1 MRTDTTIISRR
12 KRQEF
17 TVGAKVTLTALTVM
31 GFIGTWNIIA
41 RMESRAALAD
51 EMPPEA
57 LPAPAQTAIPIR
69 LTPTPW
75 PTIPALTEL
84 PLIPDLNTEPKA
96 FFGPSPETVQLAGGG
111 VPATET
117 RVDFAQIAPIPT
129 LGPLPALEPIAPFP
143 EIPRPSNPNAAASN
157 GHHSGGS

>member
-1 MRTDTTIISRR
+1 MSTDTTIISRR

-41 RMESRAALAD
+41 RVESRAAPAN

-57 LPAPAQTAIPIR
+57 LPAPAQAAIPIR
-69 LTPTPW
+69 LMPTPW

-84 PLIPDLNTEPKA
+84 PPIPDLNSDSII
-96 FFGPSPETVQLAGGG
+96 FGQSPGTILLEGETLPV
-111 VPATET
+111 TET
-117 RVDFAQIAPIPT
+117 MVDFAEIAPIPT
-129 LGPLPALEPIAPFP
+129 LGPLPVLEPIAPFP
-143 EIPRPSNPNAAASN
+143 EIPPQSNPIAAAVN